1 MLPSQHPA
9 PLPTHAPEVLGGSEK
24 VFMKA
29 LTKSSPDDSI
39 EPKAVKWK
47 WLCGPLL
54 VRLLGQAGGLCVML
68 NPVVVLRPHL
78 LLSSLPDT
86 PSSLRNFLFL
96 AP

>member
-1 MLPSQHPA
+1 MF
-9 PLPTHAPEVLGGSEK
+9 V
-24 VFMKA
+24 KA
-29 LTKSSPDDSI
+29 LSKSSSDDSI

-47 WLCGPLL
+47 WLRGPLL

-78 LLSSLPDT
+78 LLRSLPDA
-86 PSSLRNFLFL
+86 PSSVRNFLFL